1 MALKLYNSLTK
12 TTEEFKPIKQGF
24 VGLYTCG
31 PTVYA
36 APHIGNLRSYI
47 FTDTLKRALLNE
59 KYEVKHI
66 MNLTDVDD
74 KTVRDSQKVGESL
87 KDFTEKFIQL
97 FYQDLEKL
105 NIQKATKYTKATDYV
120 NEMISMIEVLI
131 EKGFAYK
138 TEDGSVYFKI
148 SSDLDYGK
156 LNNIEKDLL
165 QNNAS
170 RRINTKDEYDKENIH
185 DFALWKAWD
194 ESDGDVFWQSPF
206 GGSHKGRPGWHIEC
220 SAMSISNLGNHF
232 DIHTGGMD
240 NKFPHHENEI
250 AQSECATGEHFVNY
264 WLHNGWLLVDDKK
277 MSKSANNFYIL
288 DDILDKG
295 FDPLSFRYLMLQTN
309 YKSPVNF
316 TWESIESSNTALN
329 KLQRNI
335 SEFPNNGKINTEYK
349 NQADVFINDDLSTPQ
364 VLALVWKILKDE
376 SLSDADKKSTILE
389 IDNLLGLD
397 LKNSDKYQNEQE
409 IKIPQEIIELAESR
423 LEAKKESNYELSD
436 KIRKDIE
443 NKGFFVNDLGDSYKI
458 EKL

>member
-12 TTEEFKPIKQGF
+12 TTEEFKPLKEGF

-36 APHIGNLRSYI
+36 APHIGNLRAYI
-47 FTDTLKRALLNE
+47 FADTLKRALLNAD
-59 KYEVKHI
+59 YEVKHI
-66 MNLTDVDD
+66 MNLTDIDD
-74 KTVRDSQKVGESL
+74 KTVRDSQKVGENL

-97 FYQDLEKL
+97 FYTDIEKL
-105 NIQKATKYTKATDYV
+105 NILKATKYTKATDYI
-120 NEMISMIEVLI
+120 NEMIKMIEVLI
-131 EKGFAYK
+131 EKDFAYK

-156 LNNIEKDLL
+156 LNNIEKDFL

-170 RRINTKDEYDKENIH
+170 GRINTKDEYDKENIQ

-194 ESDGDVFWQSPF
+194 ENDGDVFWQSPF

-220 SAMSISNLGNHF
+220 SAMSIANLGNHF

-277 MSKSANNFYIL
+277 MSKSANNFYVL
-288 DDILDKG
+288 DDIVNKG
-295 FDPLSFRYLMLQTN
+295 FSPLSFRYLMLQTN

-335 SEFPNNGKINTEYK
+335 SEFPNDGKINTEYK

-376 SLSDADKKSTILE
+376 DLSGADKKSTILE
-389 IDNLLGLD
+389 IDKLLGLD
-397 LKNSDKYQNEQE
+397 LENSSDKSQIE
-409 IKIPQEIIELAESR
+409 IPQDVIELAELR
-423 LEAKKESNYELSD
+423 LVAKKESNYELSD
-436 KIRKDIE
+436 KLRKDIE
-443 NKGFFVNDLGDSYKI
+443 NKGFLVKDLGDSYKI